1 MGSNIMRKQAPDKEW
16 VNESTWIYKRNDV
29 YYMRIAQQPHWKNRY
44 VKSLKTP
51 DKEKALKK
59 AKKEYDKVMEEQR
72 FVQASIFNKE
82 DLQVASSQAGI
93 GKLGEDRFS
102 ALMMIKGYQV
112 YKPEVDVWGRDV
124 ILYKDGKWM
133 PTQVKTTGINGNSWH
148 FQNNSSKNKIKYK
161 KVCTHMAFIH
171 LLENRIW
178 FIPSDKIPNV
188 NTMAHS
194 LFKSHLEGYEVVL

>member
-1 MGSNIMRKQAPDKEW
+1 MRKQAPDKEW
-16 VNESTWIYKRNDV
+16 INESTWIYKRNDV

-93 GKLGEDRFS
+93 GKLGEDRFT
-102 ALMMIKGYQV
+102 ALMMIKGYQI
-112 YKPEVDVWGRDV
+112 YKPEVDIWGRDV
-124 ILYKDGKWM
+124 ILYKDGNWM
-133 PTQVKTTGINGNSWH
+133 PTQVKTAKKRNNSWQFH
-148 FQNNSSKNKIKYK
+148 TKHSNNNIRYK
-161 KVCTHMAFIH
+161 DICSHMAFIH
-171 LLENRIW
+171 LIENRIW
-178 FIPSDKIPNV
+178 FIPNDKIPDV
-188 NTMAHS
+188 NNMAHS
-194 LFKSHLEGYEVVL
+194 LFKSYLEGYEVVL

>member
-1 MGSNIMRKQAPDKEW
+1 MRQAADKEW
-16 VNESTWIYKRNDV
+16 INESAWIYRRTYDDRKSHV
-29 YYMRIAQQPHWKNRY
+29 YYIRIAQQPHWKNRY
-44 VKSLKTP
+44 QKSLKTT
-51 DKEKALKK
+51 DRELALKK

-133 PTQVKTTGINGNSWH
+133 PTQVKTAKINGNSWQ
-148 FQNNSSKNKIKYK
+148 FQTNHSKNKIKYK
-161 KVCTHMAFIH
+161 EVCTHMAFIH

-194 LFKSHLEGYEVVL
+194 LFKSYLEGYEVVL

>member
-16 VNESTWIYKRNDV
+16 GNESTWIYKRNDV

-82 DLQVASSQAGI
+82 DLQVASQQAGI

-112 YKPEVDVWGRDV
+112 YKPEVDVW
-124 ILYKDGKWM
+124 
-133 PTQVKTTGINGNSWH
+133 
-148 FQNNSSKNKIKYK
+148 
-161 KVCTHMAFIH
+161 
-171 LLENRIW
+171 
-178 FIPSDKIPNV
+178 
-188 NTMAHS
+188 
-194 LFKSHLEGYEVVL
+194 